1 MLLRH
6 PRVKM
11 YIGCTIGW
19 VILFLVLRLIQ
30 WQGSTQLHTIMETA
44 ATLLALF
51 VGMLAIVRYYT
62 QKSSCFLYIGTGFIG
77 TGLLD
82 AYHALVTS
90 SFFAI
95 ILPSPPPSL
104 IPWSWIASRIFLSVL
119 LWLSYLTYTQKAN
132 KKPVSETM
140 IYGSSIAILLVSFIF
155 FAFMPL
161 PRAYYLELAL
171 SRPEELIPG
180 LFFLL
185 ALIGYLK
192 KGDWRH
198 DAFEHWLILSLIVG
212 FLSQV
217 LFMSLSIQLFDTMFN
232 LAHLFKKVSYLCV
245 LIGLSISM
253 YAIFKQAEAANN
265 AKSAFLANMSHE
277 IRTPM
282 NGILGMTELAL
293 DTQLTPKQR
302 EYLETVQFSGG
313 VLLDLIND
321 ILDFSKI
328 EANKIQLE
336 QVHFELRRLV
346 GETQNILQTKAEEK
360 KLTLISHI
368 DADIPEYL
376 IGDPGRLRQVL
387 INLLGN
393 AIKFTTQGSIH
404 ISVTLQNQDP
414 HTPSIRFA
422 VQDTGIGIPKDKQ
435 DIIFDVFSQA
445 DDSTTRKFGGTGL
458 GLAISKQLVA
468 AMGGQLTVESEFN
481 KGSTFYFDAKFDLA
495 KNPPQS
501 PDTTLDDTPQPKG
514 IQRSAHILLVEDN
527 VVNQRLGLK
536 LLEKWGYT
544 VDVAENGHIALEK
557 WHTNTFDLILM
568 DCMMPE
574 LDGFEATRAIREQEK
589 QTGSHIPIVAMT
601 ANAMIGDREKCLNAG
616 MDDYISKPIQRG
628 QLFDIITHLT
638 SA

>member
-1 MLLRH
+1 
-6 PRVKM
+6 M